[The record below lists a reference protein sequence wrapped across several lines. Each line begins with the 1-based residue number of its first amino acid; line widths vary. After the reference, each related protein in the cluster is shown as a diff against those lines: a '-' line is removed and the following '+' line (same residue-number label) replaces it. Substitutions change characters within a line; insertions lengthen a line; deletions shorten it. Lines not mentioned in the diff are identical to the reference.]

1 MSQTNKASTTNAPS
15 RQAEQAPEA
24 QAARQML
31 TPLFAALAQRIAADY
46 SASDD
51 GSSPPPWM
59 GALIAGGAT
68 LVAASSL
75 IGY

>member
-1 MSQTNKASTTNAPS
+1 MSQTNNASSTNTRPL
-15 RQAEQAPEA
+15 QAEQMPEA
-24 QAARQML
+24 QAARRML

-75 IGY
+75 IGH